1 MKERARMDERAPIIS
16 TPADNA
22 YVRLETRCVV
32 VDPLKVTP
40 QAVTRVKARA
50 TARLG
55 APELALI
62 LVAANVV

>member
-1 MKERARMDERAPIIS
+1 MDERAPIIS
-16 TPADNA
+16 TPACDA
-22 YVRLETRCVV
+22 YARLETCRVV